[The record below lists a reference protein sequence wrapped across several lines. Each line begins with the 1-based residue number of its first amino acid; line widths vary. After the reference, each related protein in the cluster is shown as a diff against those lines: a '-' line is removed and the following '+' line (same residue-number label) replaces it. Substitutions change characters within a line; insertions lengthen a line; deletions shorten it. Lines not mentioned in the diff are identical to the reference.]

1 MLKWIT
7 ILRLQYRL
15 TVLEIY
21 LILKKKFKIFF
32 SLYVYFLASRKQA
45 NFVCTRYSIHKKLLF
60 EKIYINTGSEWQ
72 EHRLLYFFFIDLIV
86 DQMSK
91 TTRHVC
97 LYLLFMWV
105 CFYFY
110 FSFDTMLKWI
120 KSICLLIYVSWFL
133 CFWAI
138 QLSSHKKLNKSKEV
152 LNANC

>member
-72 EHRLLYFFFIDLIV
+72 EHRLLYFFYRFDCRSNVKNNATCLFIFAFYVGLF
-86 DQMSK
+86 
-91 TTRHVC
+91 
-97 LYLLFMWV
+97 LLLLFIWHNVEMNKKHMFV
-105 CFYFY
+105 NICILIP
-110 FSFDTMLKWI
+110 MLLSYPVI
-120 KSICLLIYVSWFL
+120 KS
-133 CFWAI
+133 
-138 QLSSHKKLNKSKEV
+138 
-152 LNANC
+152 